1 MLPRW
6 LGPGGSVAQP
16 CTRPTRAASATALKN
31 ACDKACL
38 QVGDLATEVEL
49 ELAGGPKAAF
59 TGFGHLLECCRRP
72 QEPAEGRLRRLKRDL
87 VGQAVLIEDRLGGI
101 QRLAIE

>member
-1 MLPRW
+1 M
-6 LGPGGSVAQP
+6 
-16 CTRPTRAASATALKN
+16 ALTSFSQSS
-31 ACDKACL
+31 CL

-87 VGQAVLIEDRLGGI
+87 VGQAAFIEDRLGGI
-101 QRLAIE
+101 QRLAMGSARSTAHSFEVLRHSRSA

>member
-1 MLPRW
+1 MAKWPVAGRSRPANPTSRRSCILLPIY
-6 LGPGGSVAQP
+6 L
-16 CTRPTRAASATALKN
+16 
-31 ACDKACL
+31 L
-38 QVGDLATEVEL
+38 QVRDLVTEVEL
-49 ELAGGPKAAF
+49 ERACSPEAAF

-87 VGQAVLIEDRLGGI
+87 VGQAALIEDRLGGI